1 MTGSPSRIDFFKPL
15 LGTAK
20 RVLGMNRLKLL
31 LLVVVVAVAVVVG
44 ELLWSTCEA
53 ESAACSMRR
62 QCRRKQ
68 MRRKRNKRTKVIR
81 IGVAKTKAW

>member
-31 LLVVVVAVAVVVG
+31 LLVVVVVAAAAAVVVG
-44 ELLWSTCEA
+44 ELL
-53 ESAACSMRR
+53 
-62 QCRRKQ
+62 
-68 MRRKRNKRTKVIR
+68 
-81 IGVAKTKAW
+81 